1 VTASL
6 DEVRR
11 LVAVQLGRRTVAPG
25 DRLVEDLGAE
35 SMDLV
40 NLVAAA
46 EERYGIEVAEEEIAD
61 LRTVADLHRLVTAR
75 LGRG

>member
-40 NLVAAA
+40 NLVAAT
-46 EERYGIEVAEEEIAD
+46 EERYGIEVAEEEISD
-61 LRTVADLHRLVTAR
+61 LRTVADLHRLVAAR